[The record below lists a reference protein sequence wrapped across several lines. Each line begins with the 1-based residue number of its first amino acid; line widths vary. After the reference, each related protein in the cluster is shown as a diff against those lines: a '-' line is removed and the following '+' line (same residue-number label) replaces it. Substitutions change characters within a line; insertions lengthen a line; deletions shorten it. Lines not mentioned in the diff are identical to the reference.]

1 MLWRPESKYLGGGVP
16 RFRLRISRFE
26 DPFNITL
33 EEKLLAPVGQRENG
47 RYHYR
52 VYLPGQ
58 GLFSR
63 GQEKLI
69 YESDFILGGENYAR
83 FEGMELV
90 LKNAIYW
97 DFQTE
102 ELITKEAERG
112 AGILSDL
119 EYIEDSIPSGE
130 TIALP
135 RYRATMF
142 FETWDGRRIPFC
154 SDEHSAKYELI
165 NPVSVW
171 IVNERN
177 MILQNPDLAGLD
189 FDIGAARIV
198 SKNRD
203 FIMTRAVQE
212 KRIKTPD
219 YYGYEMRMRRDV

>member
-1 MLWRPESKYLGGGVP
+1 MYLQSG
-16 RFRLRISRFE
+16 
-26 DPFNITL
+26 
-33 EEKLLAPVGQRENG
+33 
-47 RYHYR
+47 
-52 VYLPGQ
+52 

-63 GQEKLI
+63 GQEALI
-69 YESDFILGGENYAR
+69 YESDFIVGGENYAR

-102 ELITKEAERG
+102 ELITKDAESG

-119 EYIEDSIPSGE
+119 EYIEDSVPSGE
-130 TIALP
+130 TLALP

-142 FETWDGRRIPFC
+142 FETWDGRRIPF
-154 SDEHSAKYELI
+154 SSEYSAKYELV

-177 MILQNPDLAGLD
+177 MILQNPDWAGLD

-203 FIMTRAVQE
+203 SIMTKAMQE

-219 YYGYEMRMRRDV
+219 YYGYEMRKRRDV